1 MAECQLL
8 PVFLPRVPLYGKST
22 PSSVMLSRKLKCTP
36 AILILECVVLPKWA
50 EELPREG
57 GGRMTGVESNEC
69 RVNRD
74 PSTNWC

>member
-1 MAECQLL
+1 MSELKLL
-8 PVFLPRVPLYGKST
+8 YCIQRQKSSRNRVPS
-22 PSSVMLSRKLKCTP
+22 